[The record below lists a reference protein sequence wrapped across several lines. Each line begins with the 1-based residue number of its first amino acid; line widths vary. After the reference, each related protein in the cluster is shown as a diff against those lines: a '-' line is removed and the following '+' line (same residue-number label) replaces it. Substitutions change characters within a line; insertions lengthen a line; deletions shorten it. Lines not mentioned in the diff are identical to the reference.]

1 MGLDFKGF
9 THEELK
15 GIKAQILISLGDRD
29 GVRVEHAVEMFRLI
43 PNSQLAV
50 FPNADHLALWLSPE
64 KVLPTIAAF
73 LEAPMPEPKEQ
84 SR

>member
-1 MGLDFKGF
+1 
-9 THEELK
+9 
-15 GIKAQILISLGDRD
+15 
-29 GVRVEHAVEMFRLI
+29 VEMFRLI